1 MNASIRVAIN
11 LTDLNQ
17 VPYEYKSGHYSYYLL
32 SSPVETVAK
41 SVISMPILLKL
52 TSDLCVI

>member
-1 MNASIRVAIN
+1 MNTSIRVAIN
-11 LTDLNQ
+11 LADLNQ
-17 VPYEYKSGHYSYYLL
+17 VPYEYKSGHYSYNLL

-41 SVISMPILLKL
+41 SVISISVLLKL